1 MDISIMSD
9 FNGCLTESNGIKI
22 EWSSV
27 MTEGYVKTPFQL
39 YNPYTPPNTNTH
51 NAQNTCKAGYPR
63 RISLDTI
70 ISHCQIIVYRPQAS
84 FRPVR
89 PLSVFVLTIDLE
101 LSSSQSLFPGLDS
114 ILPLS
119 YVV

>member
-9 FNGCLTESNGIKI
+9 FNGWLTESNGTKI

-39 YNPYTPPNTNTH
+39 YYPYTPPNTNTH

-70 ISHCQIIVYRPQAS
+70 INHC
-84 FRPVR
+84 
-89 PLSVFVLTIDLE
+89 
-101 LSSSQSLFPGLDS
+101 
-114 ILPLS
+114 
-119 YVV
+119 